1 MKTHVM
7 KRAAVL
13 LLTAALAL
21 SVNAA
26 ALFGGVEKA
35 QSGAGAP
42 TAQAVEIRTYRGIP
56 YRAQFLAAGSGG
68 EPLTYAVEEA
78 PKKGTVQID
87 GDSFTYTP
95 KENASGTDHFTY
107 TATDASGRVSQPAEV
122 TVTIEKAKSGV
133 TYADIGD
140 SAAATLLEGEPEGLL
155 ARLF

>member
-56 YRAQFLAAGSGG
+56 YRAQFLAAGSAG
-68 EPLTYAVEEA
+68 ETLTYAVEEA

-87 GDSFTYTP
+87 GDQLHLHAGGERLRHRSLHLHRHRRLRP
-95 KENASGTDHFTY
+95 G
-107 TATDASGRVSQPAEV
+107 VPAR
-122 TVTIEKAKSGV
+122 G
-133 TYADIGD
+133 GD
-140 SAAATLLEGEPEGLL
+140 GHH
-155 ARLF
+155 